1 MHEFILCYFENVGLC
16 FLAVFQTITIPQII
30 QLSYET
36 KRHVRHYAIIL
47 LFYLKYTKISKG
59 KCSE

>member
-30 QLSYET
+30 HYLMKQNAMSDTMPSY
-36 KRHVRHYAIIL
+36 YC
-47 LFYLKYTKISKG
+47 FYLKYTKISKG

>member
-16 FLAVFQTITIPQII
+16 FLVVFQTITIPQII

-47 LFYLKYTKISKG
+47 LFVLKVD
-59 KCSE
+59 

>member
-30 QLSYET
+30 HLSYET

-47 LFYLKYTKISKG
+47 LFVLKVD
-59 KCSE
+59 